1 MSTTHNYIQKGIQTL
16 FNIPIDRIARLEEM
30 GLQCLS
36 TPEKRWCC
44 ELAAFRD
51 ELDTTIFLSTIGTM
65 VWFLETCIQ
74 KNSIESLHKYQFLAS
89 QDRATGSDWLPM
101 SRFADYEIKS
111 RSAFMIAYSLKIS
124 LDTAMFQ

>member
-101 SRFADYEIKS
+101 VGSPTMRLSREVLS
-111 RSAFMIAYSLKIS
+111 
-124 LDTAMFQ
+124 